1 MDSGELPI
9 GRRVAQWRA
18 RRGLTQQMLAD
29 RLGKSKSWV
38 DKVERG
44 VRALDR
50 FSVVQDI
57 AEVLRV
63 DASAL
68 LGSDARP
75 ATPTGGEGVDGV
87 RAALACYDLFP
98 AGPGCRPVV
107 PIGELGRRVEHA
119 WLTYQHAHYPQLVRL
134 VPDLLGDARR
144 AHAVDTGGDLVGLLV
159 QVYRVTASVLVKLG
173 EPDVAWL
180 AADRAVTVA
189 AGDPVWAAG
198 AAVSLGQALRG
209 AGRGRLAM
217 AAAIAAAHR
226 VAPTVPHDA
235 VPEELALCG
244 TLLVEAAL
252 AAATCGDHRG
262 PAELLDQ
269 AAEIAERVDGGQDLH
284 RTGFGAA
291 SVKVARVAAAVGL
304 GDGGE
309 AVARHEEAVRADG
322 WRRLPVEHRAAH
334 LIDAARAYL
343 QVGDLLGAG
352 RALAEADRIAPAE
365 VRLRPLART
374 VIVEVVRGGPASAG
388 VAHLATAVGLT
399 R

>member
-18 RRGLTQQMLAD
+18 RRRMTQQMLAD

-50 FSVVQDI
+50 FSVIQDL

-63 DASAL
+63 DTTAL
-68 LGSDARP
+68 LGRDARP
-75 ATPTGGEGVDGV
+75 ATSTGVEGVDGV
-87 RAALACYDLFP
+87 WAALGCYDMFP
-98 AGPGCRPVV
+98 AGQGRRPMV
-107 PIGELGRRVEHA
+107 PVRELGRRVEHA

-134 VPDLLGDARR
+134 VPDLIGGARSAHTAAGDE
-144 AHAVDTGGDLVGLLV
+144 VTGLLV

-189 AGDPVWAAG
+189 AGDPVWTAV
-198 AAVSLGQALRG
+198 AAVPLGQALRG
-209 AGRGRLAM
+209 AGRGRLAS
-217 AAAIAAAHR
+217 AATIAAAHR
-226 VAPTVPHDA
+226 ITATVPHDA
-235 VPEELALCG
+235 SPTELALRG
-244 TLLVEAAL
+244 TLWVEAAL
-252 AAATCGDHRG
+252 AAASYRDARSV
-262 PAELLDQ
+262 AEWIGQ
-269 AAEIAERVDGGQDLH
+269 AAEIAERVDDGQDHH
-284 RTGFGAA
+284 RSGFGPAA
-291 SVKVARVAAAVGL
+291 VQVARVAAAVEL

-309 AVARHEEAVRADG
+309 AVVRHEEAVRMNG

-334 LIDAARAYL
+334 LVDAARAYL
-343 QVGDLLGAG
+343 QVGDLLRAG
-352 RALAEADRIAPAE
+352 RVLTEADRIAPAE

-374 VIVEVVRGGPASAG
+374 VIAEVARCRPVPAG
-388 VAHLATAVGLT
+388 VAHLATAIGLT